1 MKKIFVFLK
10 WIFIACILF
19 VGHAYL
25 TSNTH
30 IFKTLKNTIFK
41 GRMAPPIDTKKLFS
55 TRKVNIG
62 TPQPWAKDSTYGKL
76 NLSDEALKTLNKYQT
91 VAFLVAQHG
100 KLVHEQYWAG
110 YSALSS
116 TNSWSMSKSILSL
129 LVGCAIK
136 EGKIKSVEQEVGD
149 YLPEYKNTGLKI
161 KHVLTMSSGINF
173 KEQYKNPYGY
183 AAKALYGSDL
193 QRLNNKYRVNN
204 QPGKYFIYLSG
215 NSQMLTFL
223 LQKATGKNV
232 SEYASE
238 KLWRK
243 IGAEQP
249 AYWSLDKK
257 GGTEKGFCCF
267 HSNARDFAKLGQLM
281 LQKGIWNTDTIIP
294 FSYFKQSITPAPT
307 LQLNGNPNDLYGYQW
322 WVIKYRGMDISY
334 ARGIDGQYIISI
346 PAKGLVVVRL
356 GRFRNETKING
367 HPQDFYL
374 YTDAALDLVNTP

>member
-1 MKKIFVFLK
+1 MKRIFVFFK
-10 WIFIACILF
+10 WILIVCILF

-55 TRKVNIG
+55 ARKVNIG
-62 TPQPWAKDSTYGKL
+62 NPQPWATDSLLGKL
-76 NLSDEALKTLNKYQT
+76 RLSDEAIKTHNKFQT

-100 KLVHEQYWAG
+100 KLIHEEYWAG
-110 YSALSS
+110 YSALSA

-136 EGKIKSVEQEVGD
+136 EGKIKSVEQDVGD
-149 YLPEYKNTGLKI
+149 YIPEYKNTGLKI

-183 AAKALYGSDL
+183 AAKALYGDNLVS
-193 QRLNNKYRVNN
+193 LNKRYRVNN

-215 NSQMLTFL
+215 NSQLLSFL
-223 LQKATGKNV
+223 LQKATGKSV

-243 IGAEQP
+243 IGAEHP
-249 AYWSLDKK
+249 AYWSLDRK
-257 GGTEKGFCCF
+257 GGNEKGFCCF

-281 LQKGIWNTDTIIP
+281 LQKGIWKGESLIP
-294 FSYFKQSITPAPT
+294 MSYFKQSITPAPT
-307 LQLNGNPNDLYGYQW
+307 LQLNGKPNDLYGYQW
-322 WVIKYRGMDISY
+322 WIIKYKGLDIFY
-334 ARGIDGQYIISI
+334 ARGINGQYIITI
-346 PAKGLVVVRL
+346 PAKDMVVVRL
-356 GRFRNETKING
+356 GIIRNETKING
-367 HPQDFYL
+367 HPKDFYL
-374 YTDAALDLVNTP
+374 YTDAALELVKTN